1 MKKFNELKPYY
12 MSLKPHPEAAPMK
25 INAIILLHGVV
36 LFLAVLLVSIFPN
49 VKTISATAIYLVIVV
64 AYVIYA
70 AKNEKALDG
79 SYTARMTFAVSL
91 CLGMACLSVVFL
103 MARTTVSVL
112 LLTLVFVLLFLLGAV
127 INYIVAVR
135 YVKKFN
141 NGEIAPKK
149 TVSQRTYT
157 TMAMVISMLM
167 YPMIRILKPS
177 EKMIANILFFMIMA
191 VAAMAGYFSLAVI
204 GRIHFERS
212 GDES

>member
-12 MSLKPHPEAAPMK
+12 MSLKPHPGAAPMK
-25 INAIILLHGVV
+25 INAIFLVHGV
-36 LFLAVLLVSIFPN
+36 FLLLSALLASIFPS
-49 VKTISATAIYLVIVV
+49 VKTISATAIYLVIAV

-70 AKNEKALDG
+70 VKNKKALDG

-91 CLGMACLSVVFL
+91 CFGMALVSAVFF
-103 MARTTVSVL
+103 MARTTVSVIFL
-112 LLTLVFVLLFLLGAV
+112 ALIFALFFLLGVV

-141 NGEIAPKK
+141 NGEITPKK

-191 VAAMAGYFSLAVI
+191 VAVMAGYFSLAVI

-212 GDES
+212 GDEN

>member
-1 MKKFNELKPYY
+1 
-12 MSLKPHPEAAPMK
+12 MSLKPHPGAAPMK
-25 INAIILLHGVV
+25 INTIILVHGVFLLLSALLAS
-36 LFLAVLLVSIFPN
+36 LFPS

-70 AKNEKALDG
+70 AKNKKALDG
-79 SYTARMTFAVSL
+79 SYISRMTFAVSL
-91 CLGMACLSVVFL
+91 CFGMALISVVFL
-103 MARTTVSVL
+103 TARTTVSIL
-112 LLTLVFVLLFLLGAV
+112 LLALVFALFFLLGVV

-141 NGEIAPKK
+141 NGEITPKK
-149 TVSQRTYT
+149 PVSQLTYT
-157 TMAMVISMLM
+157 TIAMVISMLM

-204 GRIHFERS
+204 GRIYFERS
-212 GDES
+212 GDEN